1 MRHEMNLGFSYM
13 AGSLQAS
20 SSAGDELAVAEID
33 PVNGSFAVELSEGFE
48 GSVSIDF
55 QRELLRGGETRP
67 DQVMHMHG
75 VAGNHPVTPPAVST
89 CGRG

>member
-1 MRHEMNLGFSYM
+1 MRHEMNLGFSYV
-13 AGSLQAS
+13 AGSLRARS
-20 SSAGDELAVAEID
+20 DAGGELAVVEVD
-33 PVNGSFAVELSEGFE
+33 RVNGSFAVKLPEGFE

-55 QRELLRGGETRP
+55 QRELLHGGETRP
-67 DQVMHMHG
+67 DQVMHG